1 VIQTL
6 GVYLIFFAVALRG
19 AVEFSADAEFS
30 IVVGLLVAY
39 GLLLFVEMGMTGRG
53 FPGLR
58 KSEGR
63 RSPLGAGSRR
73 MLGAY
78 ILLQSALVIGLLVTT
93 QAEDFFALLFIPLS
107 LDAVTFFGRRLGF
120 LCIAVFSLVLTG
132 LMLTAEE
139 GRLFGLAMGMFFS
152 GLCFLFGGY
161 ADQVQRAEAA
171 YDQNQAMID
180 ELELAHRQLQ
190 GFADQMASLSME
202 RERNRLARDLHDS
215 VTQTVFSMN
224 LAAQSARLLL
234 DGEPLRA
241 AEQLLRLE
249 KLGANAQGE
258 IQALVSQL
266 RPRPLGD
273 AGLPAALGQ
282 LAAEHKE
289 RDGLQV
295 SLDLQ
300 GETELSETER
310 AGLYAITH
318 EALINISKH
327 SGACEAVI
335 RLSLDAAGSSL
346 VIEDHGVGFDPA
358 SGLNERGH
366 LGLAAMSDRA
376 RQIGWSLSIESQ
388 PRQGTRIR
396 VRSKPR
402 GARQ

>member
-1 VIQTL
+1 
-6 GVYLIFFAVALRG
+6 
-19 AVEFSADAEFS
+19 
-30 IVVGLLVAY
+30 
-39 GLLLFVEMGMTGRG
+39 
-53 FPGLR
+53 
-58 KSEGR
+58 
-63 RSPLGAGSRR
+63 
-73 MLGAY
+73 
-78 ILLQSALVIGLLVTT
+78 VIGLLVTT

-120 LCIAVFSLVLTG
+120 LCITVFSLVLTG
-132 LMLTAEE
+132 LMLTAQE
-139 GRLFGLAMGMFFS
+139 GRLFGLAMGVFFS
-152 GLCFLFGGY
+152 SLCFLFGGY
-161 ADQVQRAEAA
+161 AHQVQKAEAA
-171 YDQNQAMID
+171 HDQNQAMID

-190 GFADQMASLSME
+190 GFAGQMASLSME

-249 KLGANAQGE
+249 KLAANAQGE
-258 IQALVSQL
+258 IQSLVSQL
-266 RPRPLGD
+266 RPRPLTD

-295 SLDLQ
+295 SLDLH
-300 GETELSETER
+300 GETELSETEK
-310 AGLYAITH
+310 AGLYAIAH
-318 EALINISKH
+318 EALINVSKH
-327 SGACEAVI
+327 SGACEAAI

-366 LGLAAMSDRA
+366 LGLAGMSDRA
-376 RQIGWSLSIESQ
+376 RQIGWSLTIESR
-388 PRQGTRIR
+388 PRQGTRIS
-396 VRSKPR
+396 VMSNPR
-402 GARQ
+402 EARP